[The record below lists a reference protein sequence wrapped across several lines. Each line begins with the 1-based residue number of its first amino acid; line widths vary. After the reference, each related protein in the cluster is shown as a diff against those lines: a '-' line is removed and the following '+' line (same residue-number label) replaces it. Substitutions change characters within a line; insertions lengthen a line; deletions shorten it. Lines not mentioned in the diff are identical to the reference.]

1 MASSRRKFIKRVS
14 AGSSLMALGGIGYGF
29 SATSYSRIKGANDRI
44 VMGIMGVNGRGKKMA
59 ANFALQ
65 NNTEV
70 LYICDVEDKALK
82 KGLDAVKKAV
92 GKTPKSE
99 KDIRKMLEVKDI
111 DAVYLAPPDHWH
123 VPATVMGCVAGK
135 HVYVEK
141 PLSHN
146 PAEGEMAIEA
156 ARKYKR
162 VVQMGAQRRS
172 WNKLAEGVK
181 ELQHGAI
188 GNVYMAKTWY
198 TNNRGSIGIGK
209 VAPVPSNLDYE
220 LWQGPAPRRPYKDN
234 LIHYNWH
241 WFWHWGTGEALNNGT
256 HEIDVAR
263 WGLGMDYPSKVSSVG
278 GRYRYK
284 DDWEAFDTQ
293 IITYEC
299 EKGASV
305 VWEGRSCNGS
315 LVEGADRGVI
325 FYGDNGTMRT
335 GNDGYAIYDLDDK
348 LIKEVKP
355 EVVVDGRNTVSPSAI
370 LDNPHIENFL
380 DCVRN
385 GGTPNAD
392 VEIGHKST
400 LWVQLGN
407 ISQRVGR
414 TLDIDQKNGHI
425 LDNPE
430 AMKLW
435 GREYEP
441 GWVPTF

>member
-1 MASSRRKFIKRVS
+1 MNNSRRNFIKKV
-14 AGSSLMALGGIGYGF
+14 AVGSSAMAFGGVAYGF
-29 SATSYSRIKGANDRI
+29 SAASYSRIMGANERI
-44 VMGIMGVNGRGKKMA
+44 VMGVMGTNGRGRKMA

-65 NNTEV
+65 KNTEI
-70 LYICDVEDKALK
+70 LYICDVEDKALA
-82 KGLDAVKKAV
+82 KGIAAVKKAV
-92 GKTPKSE
+92 GKAPKAE
-99 KDIRKMLEVKDI
+99 KDIRKMLEVKEI

-123 VPATVMGCVAGK
+123 VPATIMSCVAGK

-172 WNKLAEGVK
+172 WTKLTEGIN
-181 ELQHGAI
+181 ELRNGAI

-198 TNNRGSIGIGK
+198 TNNRGPIGTGK
-209 VAPVPSNLDYE
+209 VVPVPSNLDYE

-241 WFWHWGTGEALNNGT
+241 WFWNWGTGEALNNGT
-256 HEIDVAR
+256 HEIDLAR
-263 WGLGMDYPSKVSSVG
+263 WGLGIDYPLRVNSVG
-278 GRYRYK
+278 GRYRYN
-284 DDWEAFDTQ
+284 DDWETPDTQ
-293 IITYEC
+293 IITFEC

-348 LIKEVKP
+348 LLREVKP
-355 EVVVDGRNTVSPSAI
+355 ELVVDGRNTVSPSAI

-380 DCVRN
+380 SCVRS

-407 ISQRVGR
+407 IAQRVGKS
-414 TLDIDQKNGHI
+414 LNIDQKNGHI
-425 LDNPE
+425 LSDTE
-430 AMKLW
+430 AGKLW
-435 GREYEP
+435 GREYEQ
-441 GWVPTF
+441 GWAPTF

>member
-1 MASSRRKFIKRVS
+1 MENSRRSFIKKVA
-14 AGSSLMALGGIGYGF
+14 AGSSAIAIGGVGYGF
-29 SATSYSRIKGANDRI
+29 SADSYSRIIGANDRI
-44 VMGIMGVNGRGKKMA
+44 RMGIMGTNGRGRKMA

-65 NNTEV
+65 KNTDV
-70 LYICDVEDKALK
+70 LYICDVEDKALA
-82 KGLDAVKKAV
+82 KGIKAVQDAVD
-92 GKTPKSE
+92 KTPGSE

-123 VPATVMGCVAGK
+123 VPATIMSCVAGK

-146 PAEGEMAIEA
+146 PAEGEMAIKA
-156 ARKYKR
+156 ARKYNK

-172 WNKLAEGVK
+172 WSKLTEGIT
-181 ELQHGAI
+181 ELRNGAI

-198 TNNRGSIGIGK
+198 TNNRGPIGVGK
-209 VAPVPSNLDYE
+209 VVPVPANLDYE

-256 HEIDVAR
+256 HEVDLAR
-263 WGLGMDYPSKVSSVG
+263 WGLGVDFPSKVSSVG
-278 GRYRYK
+278 GRYRYN
-284 DDWEAFDTQ
+284 DDWEAYDTQ

-335 GNDGYAIYDLDDK
+335 GNDGYVIYDLDDK
-348 LIKEVKP
+348 LVKEVKP
-355 EVVVDGRNTVSPSAI
+355 EIVVDGRNTVSPSAA
-370 LDNPHIENFL
+370 LDYPHIQNFL

-385 GGTPNAD
+385 GGTPTAD

-400 LWVQLGN
+400 TWVQLGN
-407 ISQRVGR
+407 IAQRVGR
-414 TLDIDQKNGHI
+414 SLDIGQKNGHI
-425 LDNPE
+425 LDDPD

-441 GWVPTF
+441 GWEPNF